1 MNFRES
7 ELSSKF
13 LQSLNQVLSDLEISN
28 EVKILTDVK
37 LEIVNVY
44 SFIFD
49 LALKY
54 LNYEIYIEFKD
65 ISNLDFLRKVDFR
78 FLNNSSET
86 ERIFLI
92 VTRDKLYVFENKS
105 TINLKINRQ
114 FFKKNQSEQY
124 LSTKYGY
131 FIVSRNPKAL
141 AYLIFSQI
149 KSSSANEISQKLI
162 SRDIDIDNLINSF
175 KERFVDTEFPFNQA
189 ESIIIENLCQVIRN
203 DFYKKILFDEEFKT
217 YQFKNEDSFLENF
230 ELNFFNALLKDVDKG
245 YKFYRY
251 SNLDLAF
258 YLVNH
263 GTLRFSGLSGMNDIS
278 EINYVEDYL
287 GLERKP
293 DIIQSLEYSNK
304 LNSKYIMST
313 SMLNDDLNQWRLYGD
328 DCKGVSI
335 EFEMN
340 ENKNKNLYIKKVSYS
355 KLIQNGLG
363 QIYRHFELEA
373 LKNFIFAIK
382 SVFNISFEFKSLDIW
397 KHFFKSHE
405 YEVEQE
411 VRVLYI
417 KDNNCR
423 KNINWVL
430 TYSHNILNP
439 TIDFKYDELPFNINK
454 VLFGSKAPEIGVNI
468 RQFTYLAS
476 VNQMKFEFNKSSIKN
491 YR

>member
-1 MNFRES
+1 ME
-7 ELSSKF
+7 
-13 LQSLNQVLSDLEISN
+13 
-28 EVKILTDVK
+28 
-37 LEIVNVY
+37 
-44 SFIFD
+44 
-49 LALKY
+49 
-54 LNYEIYIEFKD
+54 
-65 ISNLDFLRKVDFR
+65 
-78 FLNNSSET
+78 
-86 ERIFLI
+86 
-92 VTRDKLYVFENKS
+92 
-105 TINLKINRQ
+105 
-114 FFKKNQSEQY
+114 
-124 LSTKYGY
+124 
-131 FIVSRNPKAL
+131 
-141 AYLIFSQI
+141 
-149 KSSSANEISQKLI
+149 
-162 SRDIDIDNLINSF
+162 
-175 KERFVDTEFPFNQA
+175 
-189 ESIIIENLCQVIRN
+189 
-203 DFYKKILFDEEFKT
+203 
-217 YQFKNEDSFLENF
+217 
-230 ELNFFNALLKDVDKG
+230 
-245 YKFYRY
+245 
-251 SNLDLAF
+251 
-258 YLVNH
+258 
-263 GTLRFSGLSGMNDIS
+263 LRFSGLSGMNDIS

-423 KNINWVL
+423 KNI
-430 TYSHNILNP
+430 TG
-439 TIDFKYDELPFNINK
+439 F
-454 VLFGSKAPEIGVNI
+454 
-468 RQFTYLAS
+468 
-476 VNQMKFEFNKSSIKN
+476 
-491 YR
+491 

>member
-1 MNFRES
+1 MDFRES

-131 FIVSRNPKAL
+131 FIVSRNPKDL
-141 AYLIFSQI
+141 VYLIFSQI

-162 SRDIDIDNLINSF
+162 STDIDIDNLINSF

-189 ESIIIENLCQVIRN
+189 ESIIIENLCQVIEMI
-203 DFYKKILFDEEFKT
+203 FTKK
-217 YQFKNEDSFLENF
+217 
-230 ELNFFNALLKDVDKG
+230 
-245 YKFYRY
+245 
-251 SNLDLAF
+251 
-258 YLVNH
+258 
-263 GTLRFSGLSGMNDIS
+263 
-278 EINYVEDYL
+278 
-287 GLERKP
+287 
-293 DIIQSLEYSNK
+293 
-304 LNSKYIMST
+304 
-313 SMLNDDLNQWRLYGD
+313 
-328 DCKGVSI
+328 
-335 EFEMN
+335 
-340 ENKNKNLYIKKVSYS
+340 
-355 KLIQNGLG
+355 
-363 QIYRHFELEA
+363 
-373 LKNFIFAIK
+373 
-382 SVFNISFEFKSLDIW
+382 
-397 KHFFKSHE
+397 
-405 YEVEQE
+405 
-411 VRVLYI
+411 
-417 KDNNCR
+417 
-423 KNINWVL
+423 
-430 TYSHNILNP
+430 
-439 TIDFKYDELPFNINK
+439 
-454 VLFGSKAPEIGVNI
+454 FGSVKIVSF
-468 RQFTYLAS
+468 RL
-476 VNQMKFEFNKSSIKN
+476 K
-491 YR
+491 